1 MRWGRFMGQAAHP
14 IMEERLGNNTNNIC
28 VYAELKPTMNI
39 QRAFALSLVAGLWLT
54 GVGTQAGEV
63 LVENNRFDC
72 VIEPSEIVNLGSSAD
87 GVLVEVSVK
96 RGDRVTEGQLV
107 ARIDSRVQEATVA
120 LARVRAESN
129 AGLEASRARL
139 DFRRAKLKRNRK
151 LAAQKVISAEELE
164 ELETQLV
171 LAEISYQQAQVDKR
185 MEKLELERALNSL
198 ALRQIRSPFDGLVM
212 EKVLDT
218 GEYVDGTVEILRIA
232 RLDPLKVQADLPAA
246 LFAGIT
252 PGMAAEVYPKEAVGG
267 FHNATVSVRDQVL
280 DSKNSTFHVRLEL
293 ANPNYDLPAGVGC
306 HVRFLP

>member
-1 MRWGRFMGQAAHP
+1 
-14 IMEERLGNNTNNIC
+14 
-28 VYAELKPTMNI
+28 MNI
-39 QRAFALSLVAGLWLT
+39 QRATVMSLLAGLWL
-54 GVGTQAGEV
+54 VGASAGAGEV

-87 GVLVEVSVK
+87 GVLVEVNVK
-96 RGDRVTEGQLV
+96 RGDRVAEGQLV
-107 ARIDSRVQEATVA
+107 ARIDSRVEEATVE

-139 DFRRAKLKRNRK
+139 DFQKAKLKRNRK
-151 LAAQKVISAEELE
+151 LAEQKVISAEELE
-164 ELETQLV
+164 ELETQLK
-171 LAEISYQQAQVDKR
+171 LAEIDYQQAQVDKR
-185 MEKLELERALNSL
+185 LEKLELERAVNSL
-198 ALRQIRSPFDGLVM
+198 ELRQIRSPFDGLVM

-246 LFAGIT
+246 LFAGIS

-267 FHNATVSVRDQVL
+267 FHNARVSVKDQVL
-280 DSKNSTFHVRLEL
+280 NSESSTFHVRLEL
-293 ANPNYDLPAGVGC
+293 SNPNYELPAGVGC